1 MAAAFFE
8 SAIAYRSE
16 RSCILTCRAF
26 LRLSPIEMPH
36 LQRTGAPIRIKKISS
51 DQRDRQQSA
60 KSFRHSSIGEWALK
74 GVGTM
79 SKRNGLP
86 VGAAI
91 GFVVGLF
98 AGALNDSAY
107 AASGCL
113 TAPNRESGPNTHWNY
128 RINQT
133 TQQRCWYLKKVG
145 GQSRPR
151 PTAVAHATRARV
163 TREVAA
169 TTSRAAP
176 VEVAAPA
183 ENDSPIKSWFSA
195 TFGALS
201 GSSSPTTEMRE
212 PAANEPPPPRK
223 RRVSTAERTE
233 SKAARAQQ
241 LPATAKEATEDKDV
255 ATPSDQQSEWQKAL
269 YEEFLQWRVKQLMF
283 Q

>member
-1 MAAAFFE
+1 
-8 SAIAYRSE
+8 
-16 RSCILTCRAF
+16 
-26 LRLSPIEMPH
+26 MPN
-36 LQRTGAPIRIKKISS
+36 LQRTGAPIRIKKLSS
-51 DQRDRQQSA
+51 DQRDRQRSA
-60 KSFRHSSIGEWALK
+60 KPFRHSSIGDEALK

-79 SKRNGLP
+79 STKNSLP

-91 GFVVGLF
+91 GFAVGLF
-98 AGALNDSAY
+98 ASTLTDSAY

-113 TAPNRESGPNTHWNY
+113 AAPNRESGPNTHWNY

-145 GQSRPR
+145 AHSRPR

-201 GSSSPTTEMRE
+201 GSSAPTTEMRE
-212 PAANEPPPPRK
+212 PTANEAPPPRK

-233 SKAARAQQ
+233 NSKAARAQQ
-241 LPATAKEATEDKDV
+241 LPATAKDATEDKD
-255 ATPSDQQSEWQKAL
+255 
-269 YEEFLQWRVKQLMF
+269 
-283 Q
+283 

>member
-1 MAAAFFE
+1 
-8 SAIAYRSE
+8 
-16 RSCILTCRAF
+16 
-26 LRLSPIEMPH
+26 
-36 LQRTGAPIRIKKISS
+36 
-51 DQRDRQQSA
+51 
-60 KSFRHSSIGEWALK
+60 
-74 GVGTM
+74 M
-79 SKRNGLP
+79 STKNSLP

-91 GFVVGLF
+91 GFAVGLF
-98 AGALNDSAY
+98 ASTLTDSAY

-113 TAPNRESGPNTHWNY
+113 AAPNRESGPNTHWNY

-133 TQQRCWYLKKVG
+133 TKERCWYLKKVG

-183 ENDSPIKSWFSA
+183 ETDSSFKSWFSA
-195 TFGALS
+195 TFSALS
-201 GSSSPTTEMRE
+201 GSSAPTTEARE
-212 PAANEPPPPRK
+212 PAANEAPPSPK
-223 RRVSTAERTE
+223 RRVNTAERTE
-233 SKAARAQQ
+233 SSKAARAQQ
-241 LPATAKEATEDKDV
+241 LPATAKEAAEDKGV
-255 ATPSDQQSEWQKAL
+255 AAPSDQQSEWQKAL